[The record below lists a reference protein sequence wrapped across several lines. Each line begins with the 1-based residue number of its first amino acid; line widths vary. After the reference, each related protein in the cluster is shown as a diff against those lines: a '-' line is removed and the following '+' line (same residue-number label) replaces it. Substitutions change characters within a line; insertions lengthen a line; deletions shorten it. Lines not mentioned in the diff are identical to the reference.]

1 MNNLAY
7 LLSVVLLSI
16 FCSTAYAAPPPSD
29 RRGNQD
35 LQSNPQLLHMSGHGG
50 RKWDGQWFADLA
62 KKAATRN
69 LLDPESA
76 RFRDTYITADD
87 NRGGLCGEINSKNQF
102 GAYSGYR
109 RFIVGTVGSGLLTPV
124 FEPTNRRESLYEF
137 ERRLFEEQW
146 KNFCV
151 TPPVQWRDW
160 RDATQ

>member
-1 MNNLAY
+1 MHTFNFAY
-7 LLSVVLLSI
+7 LISTVLLSM
-16 FCSTAYAAPPPSD
+16 FFSAAYAVSSPSE

-35 LQSNPQLLHMSGHGG
+35 SRSNSQLLHVSGHGG
-50 RKWDGQWFADLA
+50 NKWDGKWFADLA
-62 KKAATRN
+62 KNAATRN

-109 RFIVGTVGSGLLTPV
+109 RFIVGVSASGLLPPV

-146 KNFCV
+146 KNTCII
-151 TPPVQWRDW
+151 PPVQWRDPKP
-160 RDATQ
+160 